1 MGGNERLTVFFYYLV
16 SMLYRFGWTLMWVTF
31 RIFFRKIDV
40 LGAEKLQH
48 GKPAILIANHPA
60 SFLDAMVLAVFLGR
74 PIHFY
79 VRGDIFSDPLVY
91 RILTKL
97 HMIPIFSRE
106 HGTGN
111 LAKNKTTFDRGRKLL
126 SAGNLLLIFPEGFSR
141 QSKQAEPFKKGA
153 ARVALQTAFDD
164 GKADHLC
171 IQTVALN
178 YSHHGFGANLFIRV
192 GDTLELGQYETAYRD
207 FPAQAVNRLTADMQ
221 ALFEKNVIH
230 VRKGERTDTV
240 ETVMR
245 MAYHDHAG
253 NKEAYFWASRNICE
267 KVAEMNEETYATFQS
282 KLARYHQLLTE
293 NEVDDISFSANSA
306 PSKSNCLILFLV
318 SPFFALGTIIWWIP
332 GNISKWIADKT
343 VTRIDFYTS
352 VYNGVL
358 GCMGLIWWVLW
369 QIVFWIAG
377 LQTLAVIMIASPL
390 FCYVAIRWNDRYA
403 LQKSINKV
411 IMMQKKNSQVL
422 DVIKRIRHD
431 IFQLCENH

>member
-1 MGGNERLTVFFYYLV
+1 MDMNPSLHFYYLV
-16 SMLYRFGWTLMWVTF
+16 AMLYRFGWTLMWVTF

-60 SFLDAMVLAVFLGR
+60 SFLDAMVLAVFLGS

-79 VRGDIFSDPLVY
+79 VRGDIFSHPLVY
-91 RILTKL
+91 RILTRL

-111 LAKNKTTFDRGRKLL
+111 LAKNKATFDRGRKLL

-164 GKADHLC
+164 GKADHFH

-192 GDTLELGQYETAYRD
+192 GDTLELGRYETAYRE
-207 FPAQAVNRLTADMQ
+207 FPAQAVNKLTADMQ

-245 MAYHDHAG
+245 MAYHDHAE
-253 NKEAYFWASRNICE
+253 NKEGYFWASRNICE
-267 KVAEMNEETYATFQS
+267 RVAEMNEENYAAFQS
-282 KLARYHQLLTE
+282 KLVRYHQLLTE
-293 NEVDDISFSANSA
+293 NEVDDISFSANEA
-306 PSKSNCLILFLV
+306 RSKSNWLILFLL

-358 GCMGLIWWVLW
+358 GFMGLIWWVLW
-369 QIVFWIAG
+369 QLVFWFSAQK
-377 LQTLAVIMIASPL
+377 LLWFLMFVSPAFCFAALEWIDCCARQKAEMHFKLLNKKDAAFVDQMKQMRKEIL
-390 FCYVAIRWNDRYA
+390 FG
-403 LQKSINKV
+403 
-411 IMMQKKNSQVL
+411 
-422 DVIKRIRHD
+422 
-431 IFQLCENH
+431 

>member
-16 SMLYRFGWTLMWVTF
+16 AMLYRFGWTIMWVTF

-79 VRGDIFSDPLVY
+79 VRGDIFSHPLVY

-111 LAKNKTTFDRGRKLL
+111 LAKNKATFDRGRKLL

-192 GDTLELGQYETAYRD
+192 GDTHELGGYETAYRD
-207 FPAQAVNRLTADMQ
+207 FPAQAVNKLTTDMQ

-230 VRKGERTDTV
+230 VSKGERT
-240 ETVMR
+240 ETAEAVMR
-245 MAYHDHAG
+245 MAYHDHHK
-253 NKEAYFWASRNICE
+253 NKEGYFWASRNICE
-267 KVAEMNEETYATFQS
+267 KVAEMDDETYAAFQS
-282 KLARYHQLLTE
+282 KLSRYHQLLTA
-293 NEVDDISFSANSA
+293 NKIDDISLSANA
-306 PSKSNCLILFLV
+306 GQSKSNRSNLFLL
-318 SPFFALGTIIWWIP
+318 SPFFVLGTIIWWIP
-332 GNISKWIADKT
+332 AKLGKWITDKT

-358 GCMGLIWWVLW
+358 GFLGLIWWVLW
-369 QIVFWIAG
+369 KIIFWMTG
-377 LQTLAVIMIASPL
+377 QKLLWFLMFVSPA
-390 FCYVAIRWNDRYA
+390 FCYAALEWIDSCARQKAEFQFNS
-403 LQKSINKV
+403 LQKNDAVFIEQMK
-411 IMMQKKNSQVL
+411 
-422 DVIKRIRHD
+422 
-431 IFQLCENH
+431 QLRKEILLV

>member
-1 MGGNERLTVFFYYLV
+1 MDGYEPFTPFFYYLV
-16 SMLYRFGWTLMWVTF
+16 AMLYRFGWTLMWVTF

-79 VRGDIFSDPLVY
+79 VRGDIFSHPLVY

-111 LAKNKTTFDRGRKLL
+111 LAKNKATFDRGRKLL

-192 GDTLELGQYETAYRD
+192 GDTLELDGYETAYRE
-207 FPAQAVNRLTADMQ
+207 FPAQAVNKLTADMQ
-221 ALFEKNVIH
+221 VLFEKNVIH
-230 VRKGERTDTV
+230 VRKGERT
-240 ETVMR
+240 ETAESVIR
-245 MAYHDHAG
+245 MAYHDHHK
-253 NKEAYFWASRNICE
+253 NKEGYFWASRNICE
-267 KVAEMNEETYATFQS
+267 SLADMSDYNYEVYQE
-282 KLARYHQLLTE
+282 KLLQYHQKLHLHGL
-293 NEVDDISFSANSA
+293 DDMSFSTSAINMNS
-306 PSKSNCLILFLV
+306 NMFFLIAAL
-318 SPFFALGTIIWWIP
+318 PFYLLGTIIWWIP
-332 GNISKWIADKT
+332 GKISKWIADKT

-358 GCMGLIWWVLW
+358 GFMGLIWWLSWQLFFWFAGQKMLW
-369 QIVFWIAG
+369 LLMFLSPAFCFAALEWIDCSA
-377 LQTLAVIMIASPL
+377 
-390 FCYVAIRWNDRYA
+390 R
-403 LQKSINKV
+403 QKAEFQFNSLL
-411 IMMQKKNSQVL
+411 KKNAVFIEQM
-422 DVIKRIRHD
+422 KQIRKEILFD
-431 IFQLCENH
+431 

>member
-1 MGGNERLTVFFYYLV
+1 
-16 SMLYRFGWTLMWVTF
+16 MLYRFGWTLMWVTF

-79 VRGDIFSDPLVY
+79 VRGDIFSHPLVY
-91 RILTKL
+91 RILTRL
-97 HMIPIFSRE
+97 HMIPIFSRD

-111 LAKNKTTFDRGRKLL
+111 LAKNKATFDRGRKLL

-153 ARVALQTAFDD
+153 ARVALQTAFDH

-192 GDTLELGQYETAYRD
+192 GDTLELSGYETAYRD

-221 ALFEKNVIH
+221 VLFEKNVIH
-230 VRKGERTDTV
+230 VRKGERT
-240 ETVMR
+240 ETAESVMR
-245 MAYHDHAG
+245 MAYHDHAE

-267 KVAEMNEETYATFQS
+267 RVADMNDEDYATYQE
-282 KLARYHQLLTE
+282 KLLRYHQLLTE
-293 NEVDDISFSANSA
+293 NEVDDISFLANA
-306 PSKSNCLILFLV
+306 ARSKSNWLILFLL

-358 GCMGLIWWVLW
+358 GFMGLIWWVFW
-369 QIVFWIAG
+369 QLVFWFFG
-377 LQTLAVIMIASPL
+377 QKLLWFLMFVSPAFCFAALEWIDCYARQKAEMHFKSLNKKDAAFVDQMKQMRNEIL
-390 FCYVAIRWNDRYA
+390 FG
-403 LQKSINKV
+403 
-411 IMMQKKNSQVL
+411 
-422 DVIKRIRHD
+422 
-431 IFQLCENH
+431 

>member
-1 MGGNERLTVFFYYLV
+1 MVGYEPFTPFFYYLV
-16 SMLYRFGWTLMWVTF
+16 AMLYRFGWTLMWVTF

-79 VRGDIFSDPLVY
+79 VRGDIFSHPLVY
-91 RILTKL
+91 RILTRL

-111 LAKNKTTFDRGRKLL
+111 LAKNKATFDRGRKLL

-164 GKADHLC
+164 GKADHFH
-171 IQTVALN
+171 IQTIALN

-192 GDTLELGQYETAYRD
+192 GDTLQLGQYETAYRE
-207 FPAQAVNRLTADMQ
+207 FPAQAVNKLTADMQ
-221 ALFEKNVIH
+221 VLFEKNVIH
-230 VRKGERTDTV
+230 VRKGERT
-240 ETVMR
+240 ETAEAVMR
-245 MAYHDHAG
+245 MAYHDHAE
-253 NKEAYFWASRNICE
+253 NKEEYFWASRNICE
-267 KVAEMNEETYATFQS
+267 KVANMNDEDYATYQE
-282 KLARYHQLLTE
+282 KLLRYHQLLTE
-293 NEVDDISFSANSA
+293 NEVDDISFLANA
-306 PSKSNCLILFLV
+306 ARSKSNWLILFLL

-358 GCMGLIWWVLW
+358 GFMGLIWWVFWKIIFWMTGQKLLW
-369 QIVFWIAG
+369 FLMFVSPAFCFAALEWID
-377 LQTLAVIMIASPL
+377 
-390 FCYVAIRWNDRYA
+390 CYARQKAA
-403 LQKSINKV
+403 LHFKLLP
-411 IMMQKKNSQVL
+411 KKNAACIDQM
-422 DVIKRIRHD
+422 K
-431 IFQLCENH
+431 QLRKEIMFG

>member
-1 MGGNERLTVFFYYLV
+1 
-16 SMLYRFGWTLMWVTF
+16 MLYRFGWTIMWVTF

-79 VRGDIFSDPLVY
+79 VRGDIFSHPLVY

-111 LAKNKTTFDRGRKLL
+111 LSKNKATFDRGRKLL

-141 QSKQAEPFKKGA
+141 QSKQVEPFKKGA

-164 GKADHLC
+164 GKADHLH
-171 IQTVALN
+171 IQTIALN

-192 GDTLELGQYETAYRD
+192 GDTLELGQYENAYRD

-221 ALFEKNVIH
+221 TMFEKNVIH
-230 VRKGERTDTV
+230 LKKGERT
-240 ETVMR
+240 ETAEEVMR
-245 MAYHDHAG
+245 MAYHDHSE
-253 NKEAYFWASRNICE
+253 NKEDYFLASRNICE
-267 KVAEMNEETYATFQS
+267 RVAEMDDETYTAFQS
-282 KLARYHQLLTE
+282 TLERYHQLLTA
-293 NEVDDISFSANSA
+293 NKIDDISLSANA
-306 PSKSNCLILFLV
+306 GQSKSNSYNLFLL
-318 SPFFALGTIIWWIP
+318 SPFFLMGTVIWWIP
-332 GNISKWIADKT
+332 GKISKWITDKT

-358 GCMGLIWWVLW
+358 GFMGLIWWVLW
-369 QIVFWIAG
+369 QIIFWITG
-377 LQTLAVIMIASPL
+377 QQLLWSLMFVSPV
-390 FCYVAIRWNDRYA
+390 FCFVALEWIDRYA
-403 LQKSINKV
+403 RHKAEFHFNFLYKKDAASIDQMKQLRKE
-411 IMMQKKNSQVL
+411 IM
-422 DVIKRIRHD
+422 
-431 IFQLCENH
+431 FA

>member
-1 MGGNERLTVFFYYLV
+1 
-16 SMLYRFGWTLMWVTF
+16 MLYRFGWTLMWVTF

-79 VRGDIFSDPLVY
+79 VRGDIFAHPLVY
-91 RILTKL
+91 SILTKL

-111 LAKNKTTFDRGRKLL
+111 LSKNKATFDRGRKLL

-164 GKADHLC
+164 GKADHLH
-171 IQTVALN
+171 IQTIALN

-192 GDTLELGQYETAYRD
+192 GDNLELGQYETAYRE

-221 ALFEKNVIH
+221 TMFEENVIH
-230 VRKGERTDTV
+230 LKKGERT
-240 ETVMR
+240 ETAEALMR
-245 MAYHDHAG
+245 MAYHDHPE
-253 NKEAYFWASRNICE
+253 NKEGYFWASRNICE
-267 KVAEMNEETYATFQS
+267 RVAEMDDETYAAFHS
-282 KLARYHQLLTE
+282 KLERYHQLLTT
-293 NEVDDISFSANSA
+293 NKIDDISLSTNAGQ
-306 PSKSNCLILFLV
+306 SKSNWPNLFLLL
-318 SPFFALGTIIWWIP
+318 PFFVMGTIIWWIP
-332 GNISKWIADKT
+332 GKISKWITDKT

-358 GCMGLIWWVLW
+358 GFMGLIWWVLW
-369 QIVFWIAG
+369 QIVFWMMG
-377 LQTLAVIMIASPL
+377 QKLLWFLMFVSPA
-390 FCYVAIRWNDRYA
+390 FCYVALEWIDRYA
-403 LQKSINKV
+403 RHKTEFHFKSLLKKHLASIDQIKQLRKE
-411 IMMQKKNSQVL
+411 IM
-422 DVIKRIRHD
+422 
-431 IFQLCENH
+431 FA

>member
-1 MGGNERLTVFFYYLV
+1 
-16 SMLYRFGWTLMWVTF
+16 MLYRFGWTLMWVTF

-79 VRGDIFSDPLVY
+79 VRGDIFAHPLVY
-91 RILTKL
+91 SILTKL

-111 LAKNKTTFDRGRKLL
+111 LSKNKATFDRGRKLL

-141 QSKQAEPFKKGA
+141 QSKQVEPFKKGA

-164 GKADHLC
+164 GKADHLH
-171 IQTVALN
+171 IQTIALN

-192 GDTLELGQYETAYRD
+192 GDTLELGQYETAYRE

-221 ALFEKNVIH
+221 TMFEENVIH
-230 VRKGERTDTV
+230 LKKGERT
-240 ETVMR
+240 ETAEALML
-245 MAYHDHAG
+245 MAYHDHPE
-253 NKEAYFWASRNICE
+253 NKEGYFLASRNICE
-267 KVAEMNEETYATFQS
+267 RVAEMDDETYAAFHS
-282 KLARYHQLLTE
+282 KLERYHQLLTT
-293 NEVDDISFSANSA
+293 NKIDDISLSTNAGQ
-306 PSKSNCLILFLV
+306 SKSNWPNLFLLL
-318 SPFFALGTIIWWIP
+318 PFFVMGTIIWWIP
-332 GNISKWIADKT
+332 GKISKWITDKT

-358 GCMGLIWWVLW
+358 GFMGLIWWVLW
-369 QIVFWIAG
+369 QIVFWMMG
-377 LQTLAVIMIASPL
+377 QKLLWFLMFVSPA
-390 FCYVAIRWNDRYA
+390 FCYVALEWIDRYA
-403 LQKSINKV
+403 RHKTEFHFKSLLKKHLASIDQIKQLRKE
-411 IMMQKKNSQVL
+411 IM
-422 DVIKRIRHD
+422 
-431 IFQLCENH
+431 FA

>member
-1 MGGNERLTVFFYYLV
+1 
-16 SMLYRFGWTLMWVTF
+16 MLYRFGWTLMWVTF

-79 VRGDIFSDPLVY
+79 VRGDIFAHPLVY
-91 RILTKL
+91 SILTKL

-111 LAKNKTTFDRGRKLL
+111 LSKNKATFDRGRKLL

-164 GKADHLC
+164 GKADHLH
-171 IQTVALN
+171 IQTIALN

-192 GDTLELGQYETAYRD
+192 GDTLELGQYETAYRE

-221 ALFEKNVIH
+221 KMFEENVIH
-230 VRKGERTDTV
+230 LKKGERT
-240 ETVMR
+240 ETAEALML
-245 MAYHDHAG
+245 MAYHDHPE
-253 NKEAYFWASRNICE
+253 NKEGYFLASRNICE
-267 KVAEMNEETYATFQS
+267 RVAEMDDETYAAFHS
-282 KLARYHQLLTE
+282 KLERYHQLLTT
-293 NEVDDISFSANSA
+293 NKIDDISLSTNAGQ
-306 PSKSNCLILFLV
+306 SKSNWPNLFLLL
-318 SPFFALGTIIWWIP
+318 PFFVMGTIIWWIP
-332 GNISKWIADKT
+332 GKISKWITDKT

-358 GCMGLIWWVLW
+358 GFMGLIWWVLW
-369 QIVFWIAG
+369 QIVFWMMG
-377 LQTLAVIMIASPL
+377 QKLLWFLMFVSPA
-390 FCYVAIRWNDRYA
+390 FCYVALEWIDRYA
-403 LQKSINKV
+403 RHKTEFHFKSLLKKHLASIDQIKQLRKE
-411 IMMQKKNSQVL
+411 IM
-422 DVIKRIRHD
+422 
-431 IFQLCENH
+431 FA

>member
-1 MGGNERLTVFFYYLV
+1 
-16 SMLYRFGWTLMWVTF
+16 MLYRFGWTLMWVTF

-79 VRGDIFSDPLVY
+79 VRGDIFSHPLVY

-111 LAKNKTTFDRGRKLL
+111 LSKNKATFDRGRKLL

-164 GKADHLC
+164 GTADHLH
-171 IQTVALN
+171 IQTIALN

-192 GDTLELGQYETAYRD
+192 GDTLELDQYETVYRE

-221 ALFEKNVIH
+221 KMFEKNVIH
-230 VRKGERTDTV
+230 LNKGERT
-240 ETVMR
+240 ETAESVMR
-245 MAYHDHAG
+245 MAYHDHAE
-253 NKEAYFWASRNICE
+253 NKEGYFWASRNICE
-267 KVAEMNEETYATFQS
+267 KVADMDDETYAAFQL
-282 KLARYHQLLTE
+282 KLERYHQLLTS
-293 NEVDDISFSANSA
+293 NKIDDFSLSANA
-306 PSKSNCLILFLV
+306 AQSKSNWPNLFLL
-318 SPFFALGTIIWWIP
+318 SHFFALGTIIWWIP
-332 GNISKWIADKT
+332 GKISKWITDKT

-358 GCMGLIWWVLW
+358 GFMGLIWWVLW
-369 QIVFWIAG
+369 QIIFWMTG
-377 LQTLAVIMIASPL
+377 QKLLWSLMFVSPV
-390 FCYVAIRWNDRYA
+390 FCYVALEWIDRYA
-403 LQKSINKV
+403 RHKAEFHFKSLL
-411 IMMQKKNSQVL
+411 KKDTAFIEQMKHL
-422 DVIKRIRHD
+422 RKEIL
-431 IFQLCENH
+431 FG

>member
-1 MGGNERLTVFFYYLV
+1 
-16 SMLYRFGWTLMWVTF
+16 MLYRFGWTLMWVTF

-79 VRGDIFSDPLVY
+79 VRGDIFAHPLVY
-91 RILTKL
+91 SILTKL

-111 LAKNKTTFDRGRKLL
+111 LSKNKATFDRGRKLL

-164 GKADHLC
+164 GKADHLH
-171 IQTVALN
+171 IQTIALN

-192 GDTLELGQYETAYRD
+192 GDTLELGQYETAYRE

-221 ALFEKNVIH
+221 TMFEENVIH
-230 VRKGERTDTV
+230 LKKGERT
-240 ETVMR
+240 ETAEALMR
-245 MAYHDHAG
+245 MAYHDHPE
-253 NKEAYFWASRNICE
+253 NKEGYFWASRNICE
-267 KVAEMNEETYATFQS
+267 RVAEMDDETYAAFHS
-282 KLARYHQLLTE
+282 KLERYHQLLTT
-293 NEVDDISFSANSA
+293 NKIDDISLSTNAGQ
-306 PSKSNCLILFLV
+306 SKSNSYNLFLL
-318 SPFFALGTIIWWIP
+318 SPFFVLGTIIWWIP
-332 GNISKWIADKT
+332 GKISKWITDKT

-358 GCMGLIWWVLW
+358 GFMGLIWWVLW
-369 QIVFWIAG
+369 QIVFWMMG
-377 LQTLAVIMIASPL
+377 QKLLWFLMFVSPA
-390 FCYVAIRWNDRYA
+390 FCYVALEWIDRYA
-403 LQKSINKV
+403 RHKTEFHFKSLLKKHLASIDQIKQLRKE
-411 IMMQKKNSQVL
+411 IM
-422 DVIKRIRHD
+422 
-431 IFQLCENH
+431 FA

>member
-1 MGGNERLTVFFYYLV
+1 
-16 SMLYRFGWTLMWVTF
+16 MLYRFGWTIMWVTF

-48 GKPAILIANHPA
+48 GKPVILIANHPA

-79 VRGDIFSDPLVY
+79 VRGDIFSHPIANY
-91 RILTKL
+91 ILSKL

-111 LAKNKTTFDRGRKLL
+111 LAKNKVTFDRGRKLL

-141 QSKQAEPFKKGA
+141 QSKKAEPFKKGA

-164 GKADHLC
+164 GKADQLC

-192 GDTLELGQYETAYRD
+192 GDALELGQYETAYRE
-207 FPAQAVNRLTADMQ
+207 FPAQAVNKLTADMQ

-230 VRKGERTDTV
+230 LRKGERTETA

-245 MAYHDHAG
+245 MAYHDHHK
-253 NKEAYFWASRNICE
+253 NKEGYFWASRNICE
-267 KVAEMNEETYATFQS
+267 SLAEMSDDDYAVYQE
-282 KLARYHQLLTE
+282 KLLSYHQNLQLHGL
-293 NEVDDISFSANSA
+293 DDQSFSSSAIKTNS
-306 PSKSNCLILFLV
+306 NILFLV
-318 SPFFALGTIIWWIP
+318 AALPLYFLGTIIWWIP
-332 GNISKWIADKT
+332 ARLGKWITDKT

-358 GCMGLIWWVLW
+358 GFLGLLWWLIWQLFFWYAGQKMLW
-369 QIVFWIAG
+369 LLMFVSPAFCFAALEWI
-377 LQTLAVIMIASPL
+377 
-390 FCYVAIRWNDRYA
+390 DRYA
-403 LQKSINKV
+403 KQKVMIHFQSLL
-411 IMMQKKNSQVL
+411 KKNAAFIDQM
-422 DVIKRIRHD
+422 K
-431 IFQLCENH
+431 QLRKEIVFV

>member
-1 MGGNERLTVFFYYLV
+1 MGGYEPFTPFFYYLV
-16 SMLYRFGWTLMWVTF
+16 GMLYRFGWTIMWITF

-79 VRGDIFSDPLVY
+79 VRGDIFSHPLVY

-111 LAKNKTTFDRGRKLL
+111 LSKNKATFDRGRKLL

-141 QSKQAEPFKKGA
+141 QSKQSEPFKKGA

-178 YSHHGFGANLFIRV
+178 YSQHGFGANLFIRV
-192 GDTLELGQYETAYRD
+192 GDTLELSQYETAYRE

-221 ALFEKNVIH
+221 SLFEKNVIH
-230 VRKGERTDTV
+230 VRKGERT
-240 ETVMR
+240 ETAEIVMR
-245 MAYHDHAG
+245 MAYHDHSEA
-253 NKEAYFWASRNICE
+253 KEGYFLASRNICE
-267 KVAEMNEETYATFQS
+267 RVAEMDDETYAAFQS
-282 KLARYHQLLTE
+282 TLERYHQLLTA
-293 NEVDDISFSANSA
+293 NKIDDISFSTNAGQ
-306 PSKSNCLILFLV
+306 SKSNSYNLFLL

-332 GNISKWIADKT
+332 GKISKWITDKT

-358 GCMGLIWWVLW
+358 GFMGLIWWVLW
-369 QIVFWIAG
+369 KIVFWMTG
-377 LQTLAVIMIASPL
+377 QKLLWFLMFVSPA
-390 FCYVAIRWNDRYA
+390 FCYVALEWIDRYA
-403 LQKSINKV
+403 SQKAALHFKSLLKKDVASIDQMK
-411 IMMQKKNSQVL
+411 
-422 DVIKRIRHD
+422 
-431 IFQLCENH
+431 QLRKEIVFL

>member
-1 MGGNERLTVFFYYLV
+1 
-16 SMLYRFGWTLMWVTF
+16 MWITF

-40 LGAEKLQH
+40 LRAEKLQH

-79 VRGDIFSDPLVY
+79 VRGDIFSHPLVY
-91 RILTKL
+91 RILTRL

-106 HGTGN
+106 HGKGN
-111 LAKNKTTFDRGRKLL
+111 LSKNKATFDRGRKLL

-141 QSKQAEPFKKGA
+141 QSKQVEPFKKGA

-171 IQTVALN
+171 IQTIALN

-192 GDTLELGQYETAYRD
+192 GDTLELGQYETAYRE
-207 FPAQAVNRLTADMQ
+207 FPAQAINRLTADMQ

-230 VRKGERTDTV
+230 LRKGERT
-240 ETVMR
+240 EIAEAVMR

-253 NKEAYFWASRNICE
+253 NRERYFWASRNICE
-267 KVAEMNEETYATFQS
+267 KVADMEDAAYAVYQE
-282 KLARYHQLLTE
+282 KLLLYHQNLGHHGL
-293 NEVDDISFSANSA
+293 DDRSFSSADIKTNS
-306 PSKSNCLILFLV
+306 NILFLV
-318 SPFFALGTIIWWIP
+318 VGLPFYLLATIIWWIP
-332 GNISKWIADKT
+332 ARLAKWIADKT

-358 GCMGLIWWVLW
+358 GFLGLIWWLIW
-369 QIVFWIAG
+369 QFVFWFAG
-377 LQTLAVIMIASPL
+377 LKMLWLMMFVSPA
-390 FCYVAIRWNDRYA
+390 FCFVALEWIDRYA
-403 LQKSINKV
+403 
-411 IMMQKKNSQVL
+411 MQKAM
-422 DVIKRIRHD
+422 IH
-431 IFQLCENH
+431 FQSLLKKDPAFIDQMKQLRKEIVFV

>member
-1 MGGNERLTVFFYYLV
+1 
-16 SMLYRFGWTLMWVTF
+16 MLYRFGWTIMWVTF

-79 VRGDIFSDPLVY
+79 VRGDIFAHPFVY

-111 LAKNKTTFDRGRKLL
+111 LSKNKATFDRGRKLL

-164 GKADHLC
+164 GKADHLH
-171 IQTVALN
+171 IQTIALN

-192 GDTLELGQYETAYRD
+192 GDTLELNQYENSYRE

-221 ALFEKNVIH
+221 TMFEKNVIH
-230 VRKGERTDTV
+230 LKKGERT
-240 ETVMR
+240 ETAEVVMR
-245 MAYHDHAG
+245 MVYHDHSE
-253 NKEAYFWASRNICE
+253 NKEGYFLASRNICE
-267 KVAEMNEETYATFQS
+267 RVAEMNDETYTAFQS
-282 KLARYHQLLTE
+282 TLERYHQLLTA
-293 NEVDDISFSANSA
+293 NKIDDISFSTNAGQ
-306 PSKSNCLILFLV
+306 SKSNLLNLFLL
-318 SPFFALGTIIWWIP
+318 SPFFVLGTIIWWIP
-332 GNISKWIADKT
+332 GKISKWITDKT

-358 GCMGLIWWVLW
+358 GFMGLIWWVLW
-369 QIVFWIAG
+369 KIVFWMTG
-377 LQTLAVIMIASPL
+377 QKLLWFLMFVSPA
-390 FCYVAIRWNDRYA
+390 FCYVALEWIDRYA
-403 LQKSINKV
+403 RQKAEFHFKSLLKKDLACIDQMKQLRKE
-411 IMMQKKNSQVL
+411 MM
-422 DVIKRIRHD
+422 
-431 IFQLCENH
+431 FA

>member
-1 MGGNERLTVFFYYLV
+1 
-16 SMLYRFGWTLMWVTF
+16 MLYRFGWTIMWVTF

-79 VRGDIFSDPLVY
+79 VRGDIFAHPLVY
-91 RILTKL
+91 SILTKL

-111 LAKNKTTFDRGRKLL
+111 LSKNKATFDRGRKLL

-164 GKADHLC
+164 GKADHLH
-171 IQTVALN
+171 IQTIALN

-192 GDTLELGQYETAYRD
+192 GDTLELGQYETAYRE

-221 ALFEKNVIH
+221 KMFEENVIH
-230 VRKGERTDTV
+230 LKKGERT
-240 ETVMR
+240 ETAEALML
-245 MAYHDHAG
+245 MAYHDHPE
-253 NKEAYFWASRNICE
+253 NKEGYFLASRNICE
-267 KVAEMNEETYATFQS
+267 RVAEMDDETYAAFHS
-282 KLARYHQLLTE
+282 KLERYHQLLTT
-293 NEVDDISFSANSA
+293 NKIDDISLSTNAGQ
-306 PSKSNCLILFLV
+306 SKSNWPNLFLLL
-318 SPFFALGTIIWWIP
+318 PFFVMGTIIWWIP
-332 GNISKWIADKT
+332 GKISKWITDKT

-358 GCMGLIWWVLW
+358 GFMGLIWWVLW
-369 QIVFWIAG
+369 QIVFWMMG
-377 LQTLAVIMIASPL
+377 QKLLWFLMFVSPA
-390 FCYVAIRWNDRYA
+390 FCYVALEWIDRYA
-403 LQKSINKV
+403 RHKTEFHFKSLLKKHLASIDQIKQLRKE
-411 IMMQKKNSQVL
+411 IM
-422 DVIKRIRHD
+422 
-431 IFQLCENH
+431 FA

>member
-1 MGGNERLTVFFYYLV
+1 MGGYEPFTPFFYYLV
-16 SMLYRFGWTLMWVTF
+16 GMLYRFGWTIMWITF

-79 VRGDIFSDPLVY
+79 VRGDIFSHPLVY
-91 RILTKL
+91 RILTRL

-111 LAKNKTTFDRGRKLL
+111 LAKNKATFDRGRKLL

-164 GKADHLC
+164 GKADHLH
-171 IQTVALN
+171 IQTIALN

-192 GDTLELGQYETAYRD
+192 GDTLELGQYETAYRE
-207 FPAQAVNRLTADMQ
+207 FPAQAVNKLTADMQ
-221 ALFEKNVIH
+221 ALFEKNVVH
-230 VRKGERTDTV
+230 LRKGERTETV
-240 ETVMR
+240 ESVMR
-245 MAYHDHAG
+245 MAYHDHAE
-253 NKEAYFWASRNICE
+253 NKEGYFWASRNICE
-267 KVAEMNEETYATFQS
+267 RVAEMDDETYAGFQS
-282 KLARYHQLLTE
+282 KLERYDQLLTA
-293 NEVDDISFSANSA
+293 NKIDDISLSANA
-306 PSKSNCLILFLV
+306 GQSKSNRPNLFLL

-332 GNISKWIADKT
+332 GKISKWITDKT

-352 VYNGVL
+352 VYNGVI
-358 GCMGLIWWVLW
+358 GFMGLIWWVLW
-369 QIVFWIAG
+369 KIIFWMAG
-377 LQTLAVIMIASPL
+377 QKLLWFLMFVSPA
-390 FCYVAIRWNDRYA
+390 FCYAALEWIDRYA
-403 LQKSINKV
+403 RQKAEFQFNSLL
-411 IMMQKKNSQVL
+411 KKDAAFIEQMKL
-422 DVIKRIRHD
+422 LRKEIL
-431 IFQLCENH
+431 FA

>member
-1 MGGNERLTVFFYYLV
+1 
-16 SMLYRFGWTLMWVTF
+16 MWVTF

-48 GKPAILIANHPA
+48 GKSAILIANHPA

-79 VRGDIFSDPLVY
+79 VRGDIFAHPLVY
-91 RILTKL
+91 SILTKL

-111 LAKNKTTFDRGRKLL
+111 LSKNKATFDRGRKLL

-164 GKADHLC
+164 GKADHLH
-171 IQTVALN
+171 IQTIALN

-192 GDTLELGQYETAYRD
+192 GDNLELGQYETAYRE

-221 ALFEKNVIH
+221 TMFEENVIH
-230 VRKGERTDTV
+230 LKKGERT
-240 ETVMR
+240 ETAEALML
-245 MAYHDHAG
+245 MAYHDHPE
-253 NKEAYFWASRNICE
+253 NKEGYFLASRNICE
-267 KVAEMNEETYATFQS
+267 RVAEMDDETYAAFHS
-282 KLARYHQLLTE
+282 KLERYHQLLTT
-293 NEVDDISFSANSA
+293 NKIDDISLSTNAGQ
-306 PSKSNCLILFLV
+306 SKSNWPNLFLLL
-318 SPFFALGTIIWWIP
+318 PFFVMGTIIWWIP
-332 GNISKWIADKT
+332 GKISKWITDKT

-358 GCMGLIWWVLW
+358 GFMGLIWWVLW
-369 QIVFWIAG
+369 QIVFWMMG
-377 LQTLAVIMIASPL
+377 QKLLWFLMFVSPA
-390 FCYVAIRWNDRYA
+390 FCYVALEWIDRYA
-403 LQKSINKV
+403 RHKTEFHFKSLLKKHLASIDQIKQLRKE
-411 IMMQKKNSQVL
+411 IM
-422 DVIKRIRHD
+422 
-431 IFQLCENH
+431 FA

>member
-1 MGGNERLTVFFYYLV
+1 
-16 SMLYRFGWTLMWVTF
+16 MLYRFGWTLMWVTF

-79 VRGDIFSDPLVY
+79 VRGDIFSHPLVY

-111 LAKNKTTFDRGRKLL
+111 LGKNKATFDRGRKLL

-141 QSKQAEPFKKGA
+141 QSKQLEPFKKGA

-171 IQTVALN
+171 VQTIALN
-178 YSHHGFGANLFIRV
+178 YSHHGIGANLFIRV
-192 GDTLELGQYETAYRD
+192 GDTLELAQYETAYRE

-230 VRKGERTDTV
+230 LRKGERT
-240 ETVMR
+240 ETAESVMR
-245 MAYHDHAG
+245 MAYHDLAE
-253 NKEAYFWASRNICE
+253 NKEGYFWASRNICE
-267 KVAEMNEETYATFQS
+267 RVAEMDDETHAAFHS
-282 KLARYHQLLTE
+282 KLERYDQLLTAHKI
-293 NEVDDISFSANSA
+293 DDISLSANTDQ
-306 PSKSNCLILFLV
+306 SKSNWPNLFLL

-332 GNISKWIADKT
+332 GKISKWITDKT

-358 GCMGLIWWVLW
+358 GFMGLIWWVLW
-369 QIVFWIAG
+369 QIIFWLTAQKLLWSLMFVSPVFGYTALEWI
-377 LQTLAVIMIASPL
+377 
-390 FCYVAIRWNDRYA
+390 DRYA
-403 LQKSINKV
+403 LQKSIKKV

-422 DVIKRIRHD
+422 DVIKRLRHD